1 LAVPGLRHFFALRIP
16 PLDVELTA
24 VGITALAVALL
35 ETGRWAATEWGRSAG
50 AAGLGRALSRQLD
63 FLLRRLRPEEALGLS
78 LTASLAVIALA
89 GWALGAVTQDV
100 LSSESLNA
108 VDRPVLRFFVGH
120 REAWLTT
127 TAKVIS
133 SLGSPAVLIP
143 LVVVVGLAWRGRAQ
157 SWRALALLAGAYG
170 GAEGLFQAIKVLVNR
185 PRPPAAMAVGH
196 FSGSAFPSGH
206 ATLAVAVWGMLAA
219 LAAATTPRWAHK
231 AAAWTAAVFVAGLVG
246 VTRMYLGAHWLTDVV
261 GGWALGALW
270 LFALLTTVRTLT
282 ALRAARPP
290 VETGG

>member
-1 LAVPGLRHFFALRIP
+1 M
-16 PLDVELTA
+16 
-24 VGITALAVALL
+24 
-35 ETGRWAATEWGRSAG
+35 
-50 AAGLGRALSRQLD
+50 
-63 FLLRRLRPEEALGLS
+63 
-78 LTASLAVIALA
+78 
-89 GWALGAVTQDV
+89 QDV

-108 VDRPVLRFFVGH
+108 VDRPVLRFLVRH

-127 TAKVIS
+127 TAKVLS
-133 SLGSPAVLIP
+133 SLGSSAVLLT
-143 LVVVVGLAWRGRAQ
+143 LVLVIGLAWRWRAH
-157 SWRALALLAGAYG
+157 SWRPLALLTGAYG
-170 GAEGLFQAIKVLVNR
+170 GAEGLFRLIKLLVNR
-185 PRPPAAMAVGH
+185 PRPPAALAVGH

-231 AAAWTAAVFVAGLVG
+231 VAAWTAAVLVAGLVG
-246 VTRMYLGAHWLTDVV
+246 LTRMYLGAHWLTDVV